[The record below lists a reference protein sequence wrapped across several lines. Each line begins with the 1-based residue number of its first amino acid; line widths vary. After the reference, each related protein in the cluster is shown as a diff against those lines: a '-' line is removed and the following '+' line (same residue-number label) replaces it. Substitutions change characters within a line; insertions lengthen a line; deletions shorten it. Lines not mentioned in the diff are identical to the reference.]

1 MIKASRQM
9 PRLGKLLGLIILAA
23 AIGAGVLAVSFYWL
37 EPTEVFAPPR
47 MVTIAPGQSF
57 RAVAQALSDAG
68 VVRSSIAMLLYGEA
82 TGDSRRIKP
91 GDYEFRG
98 GERIPDVMR
107 HLVAGDFV
115 VVTIVIPEGLTVH
128 QIAERLSAAGLA
140 CQTEFEDAAL
150 HGTIV
155 RALGLMPLGAEG
167 YLFPATY
174 KFSPR
179 ITIDGIL
186 VAMLTRFY
194 RVLTPAVEER
204 MFDLGLTARTVV
216 TMASIIEKEAKAPGE
231 RGLIAGVFYNR
242 LRIGMPLQSDPTAEY
257 SLDGAGSAAAAVRT
271 PSAFNTYERA
281 GLPPGPIANPGLS
294 SIEAALYPAPSGY
307 LYFVAR
313 DDGTHVFSK
322 TFDEHK
328 RAILALKR
336 TAERAPAS
344 RQAGGEH
351 RAN

>member
-1 MIKASRQM
+1 M
-9 PRLGKLLGLIILAA
+9 PNLKKSLAVAVLAA
-23 AIGAGVLAVSFYWL
+23 ILGAGALAIWFYWL
-37 EPTEVFAPPR
+37 EPTAPFVPPR
-47 MVTIAPGQSF
+47 MVEIEPGESF
-57 RAVAQALSDAG
+57 RAVAAVLSSAG
-68 VVRSSIAMLLYGEA
+68 VVRSATVMLMYAEA
-82 TGDSRRIKP
+82 TGDARRIKP
-91 GDYEFRG
+91 GDYAFHG

-115 VVTIVIPEGLTVH
+115 VVTVVIPEGLTVH
-128 QIAERLSAAGLA
+128 QIAERLSAAGLV
-140 CQTEFEDAAL
+140 CQPEFEDAAER
-150 HGTIV
+150 GAIV

-174 KFSPR
+174 KFPPR
-179 ITIDGIL
+179 ITIDEIL
-186 VAMLTRFY
+186 LAMLARFY

-204 MFDLGLTARTVV
+204 MFKFGLTPRAMV

-231 RGLIAGVFYNR
+231 RPLIAGVFYNR

-257 SLDGAGSAAAAVRT
+257 SLDKAGSAADAVRT
-271 PSAFNTYERA
+271 PSAFNTYARA

-294 SIEAALYPAPSGY
+294 SIEAALYPAQSDY

-322 TFDEHK
+322 SFDEHK
-328 RAILALKR
+328 LAIAAIKRATQHAA
-336 TAERAPAS
+336 THGAP
-344 RQAGGEH
+344 RVEH